1 MLPAARYAACLAVV
15 LVACLVVPRA
25 QAQVGTQGHAF
36 LTLMAGQGGGPFG
49 NLASDVA
56 AGTSSSSPSKKNAL
70 GWRIVG
76 GYQFADYLGAQAGL
90 ARIGRIRSRA
100 NYVPAGDQ
108 VVAEATVNILE
119 VSFVGRLPIAP
130 HARIDVTAGGAE
142 TSVDTALYVTNGGF
156 LPATQNTAP
165 NVRRFGFTAGIDL
178 EWQLTEHTS
187 LLIGDHI
194 YPRVGSSA
202 IVGSARGTAQILGAG
217 VNFEF

>member
-1 MLPAARYAACLAVV
+1 MLPAARYAAYLVVV
-15 LVACLVVPRA
+15 LSAGIAVPRA

-36 LTLMAGQGGGPFG
+36 LTLMAGQGSGPFG
-49 NLASDVA
+49 SLASDVV
-56 AGTSSSSPSKKNAL
+56 AGTSSSSPATKSGV
-70 GWRIVG
+70 GWRMVG

-90 ARIGRIRSRA
+90 ARIGQIRTRA
-100 NYVPAGDQ
+100 NYGNSEQ

-142 TSVDTALYVTNGGF
+142 TSFDTSLYVTNGGA
-156 LPATQNTAP
+156 LPVTQNSAP

-187 LLIGDHI
+187 VLIGDHI